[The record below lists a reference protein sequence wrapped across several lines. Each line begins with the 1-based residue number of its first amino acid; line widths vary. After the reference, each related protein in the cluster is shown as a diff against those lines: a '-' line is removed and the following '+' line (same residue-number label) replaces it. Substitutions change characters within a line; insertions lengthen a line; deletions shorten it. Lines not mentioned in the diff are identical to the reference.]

1 MLDTFLKKK
10 IMSNKAKQIAMHDMA
25 EEGLSLTVFHYGIQ
39 LRTLLNSEVEIE
51 ALERPIIKRYN
62 GKRVHTTIIEITI
75 GVQE

>member
-1 MLDTFLKKK
+1 
-10 IMSNKAKQIAMHDMA
+10 MSNKAKQIAMHDMA

-39 LRTLLNSEVEIE
+39 LRQLLNSEAEIE

-75 GVQE
+75 GVHE